1 MVEGS
6 GAGSLK
12 PQSTPS
18 RSYTD
23 PRLAGV
29 YDALNP
35 SGADELFYLRL
46 AGDEPK
52 TILDMGCGT
61 GRLACSLA
69 CRGHRVTGA
78 DPASAMLDIAR
89 KRQWGDKVSW
99 IAAGAADLSI
109 DTRFDL
115 IIMTGHVFQVFLDDM
130 EVAAVLANLSRH
142 LAQGGRLAFETRNPL
157 VEEWRDWT
165 PEQTRERIDVPGLG
179 AVDVHYRVSGVAGEL
194 VTFETHFRFA
204 EDDVVTSLNTLR
216 FIAKDGLASALERS
230 GAPEAT
236 WFGNWDGSPIG
247 PESPELIVIA
257 TFGSPKPDRL
267 TPFSRSP
274 SRARPSALKAQSS
287 LSPGIV

>member
-6 GAGSLK
+6 GAGCLN
-12 PQSTPS
+12 PPPPPS

-35 SGADELFYLRL
+35 PGAGELFYLGL
-46 AGDEPK
+46 AGDEPQS
-52 TILDMGCGT
+52 ILDMGCGT
-61 GRLACSLA
+61 GRLACGLA

-89 KRQWGDKVSW
+89 RRHGGDKVTW

-115 IIMTGHVFQVFLDDM
+115 IIMTGHVFQVFLDDV

-165 PEQTRERIDVPGLG
+165 PERTRERIDVPGLG

-216 FIAKDGLASALERS
+216 FIGKDGLAAALERS

-236 WFGNWDGSPIG
+236 WFGDWDASPIG
-247 PESPELIVIA
+247 PESPEIIVIA
-257 TFGSPKPDRL
+257 TFERPHACP
-267 TPFSRSP
+267 TAAFS
-274 SRARPSALKAQSS
+274 
-287 LSPGIV
+287 